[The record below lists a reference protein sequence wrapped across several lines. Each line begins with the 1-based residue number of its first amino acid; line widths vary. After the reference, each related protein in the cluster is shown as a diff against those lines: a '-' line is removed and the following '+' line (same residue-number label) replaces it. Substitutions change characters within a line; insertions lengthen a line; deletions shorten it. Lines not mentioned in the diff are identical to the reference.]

1 MNWLHRITIG
11 HITALFRDYPFRYIA
26 TIFLSA
32 FLLFQ
37 VQPMIAKSI
46 LPWFGGTPAVWTTCM
61 LFFQVL
67 LLVGYAYAHLTSA
80 CLKPATQTT
89 LHVGLLVASL
99 VFLPII
105 PDEFWKPAGD
115 ENPVTRIL
123 LLLGATIGLPY
134 VVLSTTGPLMQRWFS
149 LTNPGQSPYRLFAL
163 SNAGSLAALLSYP
176 FVFEP
181 NLTLSIQAYS
191 WSWGFVLFGVSC
203 ATCAWYVFSF
213 NSRTSTTVKIDAT
226 ADKDSLV
233 DLSPAVGSG
242 TVAHETRPPSLG
254 DMLTW
259 IGLSAAPSILLLAT
273 TNQMC
278 QEVAVVPFL
287 WIVPLSLYLVTFI
300 VCFDSE
306 RWYHRPTFLGMSLLS
321 AGLVWYCMENSR
333 DIAILYQVAAY
344 CLGLFACC
352 MVCHGELSKSKPSP
366 QHLTLFF
373 LLISAGGA
381 IGGLFVVIIAPRVFD
396 QYWEIHAAYTA
407 CFFFMMLAYWRA
419 KDWHLFNGEPL
430 WAWGILVSIVS
441 MIITFFWMN
450 AVNESVNVI
459 YRSRDFYGVLT
470 IWTHEDTG
478 YITEAYN
485 YGDYKSLRHGATLHG
500 TQYTSES
507 SRRDK
512 TSYYANQSGVGIA
525 VRFNPKQFTWLGWF
539 AEELNIGIVGLG
551 SGTMAA
557 YGEAGDRI
565 RFYEINPEVVRLSG
579 GQVGEG
585 HQIVTQFSTGQFTFL
600 KDCQDRGCKTD
611 VVLGDARIQM
621 ERQLARGER
630 QGFDVL
636 VVDAFSSD
644 SIPMHLLTLDCF
656 KLYLEHLDANGI
668 LAVHVSNRYLRLEP
682 IVRNLARVTNRKAI
696 WIDWSAPENENG
708 EVDPS
713 PSASNWILVTNNEEF
728 LNSPLVAPHI
738 EPFEKNP
745 LPDLIWTDD
754 FGSLWQ
760 IMR

>member
-1 MNWLHRITIG
+1 MNWLYRITIG
-11 HITALFRDYPFRYIA
+11 HITAIFHDYPFRYIA

-67 LLVGYAYAHLTSA
+67 LLVGYAYAHFTSA
-80 CLKPATQTT
+80 RMKPSTQT
-89 LHVGLLVASL
+89 LMHWGLLVVSL
-99 VFLPII
+99 IFLPII
-105 PDEFWKPAGD
+105 PDEVWKPAGD
-115 ENPVTRIL
+115 ENPVKRIL

-163 SNAGSLAALLSYP
+163 SNAGSLAALLTYP

-181 NLTLSIQAYS
+181 NMTLSTQAHS
-191 WSWGFVLFGVSC
+191 WSWGFVLFAVSC
-203 ATCAWYVFSF
+203 AGCAWYVFQGKTTDQAISTNDLTTGAGPKSDVSVTG
-213 NSRTSTTVKIDAT
+213 NSTSDA
-226 ADKDSLV
+226 DSAGA
-233 DLSPAVGSG
+233 PAF
-242 TVAHETRPPSLG
+242 G

-259 IGLSAAPSILLLAT
+259 IGLSAAPSVLLLAT

-287 WIVPLSLYLVTFI
+287 WIVPLSLYLITFI
-300 VCFDSE
+300 ICFDSE
-306 RWYHRPTFLGMSLLS
+306 RWYHRPTFLLLSLIS
-321 AGLVWYCMENSR
+321 AGLVWHCLDTGHNT
-333 DIAILYQVAAY
+333 AIQYQVAAY
-344 CLGLFACC
+344 SLGLFTCC
-352 MVCHGELSKSKPSP
+352 MVCHGELAKSKPSP
-366 QHLTLFF
+366 RYLTLFF

-381 IGGLFVVIIAPRVFD
+381 IGGIFVVIIAPRIFD
-396 QYWEIHAAYTA
+396 QYWEIHTAYTA

-419 KDWHLFNGEPL
+419 KDWYLYNGEPL

-441 MIITFFWMN
+441 MIATFFWMN
-450 AVNESVNVI
+450 AVHESVDVV

-470 IWTHEDTG
+470 IWTDADDG
-478 YITEAYN
+478 YLTEAFN

-507 SRRDK
+507 SRRVK
-512 TSYYANQSGVGIA
+512 TSYYANQSGVGVA
-525 VRFNPKQFTWLGWF
+525 VRLNPKQLKSGG
-539 AEELNIGIVGLG
+539 LNIGVVGLG
-551 SGTMAA
+551 AGTMAA
-557 YGEAGDRI
+557 YGEPGDRI

-579 GQVGEG
+579 GEVHAGQLE
-585 HQIVTQFSTGQFTFL
+585 VTQFSTGEFTYL
-600 KDCQDRGCKTD
+600 KDCQDRGCRID
-611 VVLGDARIQM
+611 VVLGDARVQM
-621 ERQLARGER
+621 ERQLADGRP

-644 SIPMHLLTLDCF
+644 SIPMHLLTLNCF
-656 KLYLEHLDANGI
+656 KLYLKHMDENGI
-668 LAVHVSNRYLRLEP
+668 LAVHVSNRYLSLEP
-682 IVRNLARVTNRKAI
+682 IVRNLARATDRKAV
-696 WIDWSAPENENG
+696 WIDWSAPKNDNG
-708 EVDPS
+708 EQDPS

-728 LNSPLVAPHI
+728 LNSPLVTPHL
-738 EPFEKNP
+738 EPFLENP

-760 IMR
+760 IMD